1 MCGSDP
7 AGDCFF
13 IDWNAYLPVGFT
25 EPTSGTAEIEGF
37 DIRYDMDRIYSL
49 MGVCPQ
55 VKLCGVQG
63 GILISIETV
72 NST

>member
-1 MCGSDP
+1 LNFQSWSIELK
-7 AGDCFF
+7 CFLLWLVKKLIKCINHVYHF
-13 IDWNAYLPVGFT
+13 SVGFT

-55 VKLCGVQG
+55 VKL
-63 GILISIETV
+63 
-72 NST
+72 